1 MKTHPRPALL
11 LPLALTLLTGLCG
24 SVAQAEDHAL
34 IVNLSQYSDPRANLS
49 GIENDI
55 PLMKEVLDKLSFKPT
70 QIKTLSNAQATR
82 KGILEGVE
90 GWLIAGVKPED
101 RVVVYYNGHGGQVK
115 DVSGD
120 EADGCDEVLIPY
132 DLDNPILDDEIQVLL
147 QRIPAEQVLVILDSC
162 FSGTATKAKGF
173 KGPSSQVKFFKSKTL
188 TCNQAVNYPQSQSLG
203 KATPPS
209 LERSR
214 PYLELSAAAEN
225 EVAWGSVL
233 QNKPGSMFT
242 VALHTRMM
250 DTPGPVSFQQL
261 RDYTARYMA
270 ELSSMA
276 GVLPSHPQLSGP
288 AEWLGQDIT
297 AFGRLTSPDAGVLAS
312 SDGNTLYQRLLAQSQ
327 FEVTLMGEARYAVNQ
342 KATFEVKSDRAGYLS
357 LLELDA
363 AGQLTVLFPNAFDQE
378 NAIGAGQTLSL
389 PGRAFRIEIG
399 APRGE
404 SRFLALVTPQPL
416 NLGDVK
422 GELLNRKGGFVAGDS
437 VQTLH
442 ALVRRVGHSLRPLG
456 VLKQPLEFGAGLWT
470 VTIE

>member
-1 MKTHPRPALL
+1 VTSLWFSA
-11 LPLALTLLTGLCG
+11 
-24 SVAQAEDHAL
+24 AQAEDRAL
-34 IVNLSQYSDPRANLS
+34 IVNLSQYSDPRANLP
-49 GIENDI
+49 GIDNDI
-55 PLMKEVLDKLSFKPT
+55 KLMKEVLGKLAFKPT
-70 QIKTLSNAQATR
+70 QVKTLSNAQATR

-101 RVVVYYNGHGGQVK
+101 RVVLYYNGHGGQVK
-115 DVSGD
+115 DLSGD

-173 KGPSSQVKFFKSKTL
+173 KGPLSQVKFFKSETL
-188 TCNQAVNYPQSQSLG
+188 TCNQAVNYPQSQRLG
-203 KATPPS
+203 KAPTPA

-233 QNKPGSMFT
+233 KNKPGSMFT

-297 AFGRLTSPDAGVLAS
+297 AFGRLTSPDAGIIAS
-312 SDGNTLYQRLLAQSQ
+312 SDGSALYQRLLAQSQ
-327 FEVTLMGEARYAVNQ
+327 FGVTLRGEARYKVDQN
-342 KATFEVKSDRAGYLS
+342 ATFEVSSERAGYLS

-363 AGQLTVLFPNAFDQE
+363 AGQLTLLFPNEFDQD
-378 NAIGAGQTLSL
+378 NAIEAGQTLSL
-389 PGRAFRIEIG
+389 PGRAYRIEIG
-399 APRGE
+399 APLGQ

-416 NLGDVK
+416 NLEDVK
-422 GELLNRKGGFVAGDS
+422 GELLSRKGGFVEGNS
-437 VQTLH
+437 GQTLR
-442 ALVRRVGHSLRPLG
+442 ALMRRVGQSLRPLSAA
-456 VLKQPLEFGAGLWT
+456 KQPLEFGAGLWT
-470 VTIE
+470 VEVQ